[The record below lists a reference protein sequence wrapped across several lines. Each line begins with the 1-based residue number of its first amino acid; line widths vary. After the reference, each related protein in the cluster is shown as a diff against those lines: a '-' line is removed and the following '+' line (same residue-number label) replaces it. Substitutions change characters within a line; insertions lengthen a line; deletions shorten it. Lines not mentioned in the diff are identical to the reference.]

1 MANGEWSYREII
13 TKAVCGK
20 GRKFTEET
28 HTVTPEH
35 KPSSILGCWIINH
48 KYSAE
53 KLDNNVEV
61 TGSYDINVWLSYN
74 NNTKTDV
81 ATESVT
87 YTDIIPLT
95 MYDENVLSDDMDV
108 IARAVQQPNT
118 IEATISEDG
127 KHVNVQVER
136 EFVVECIGE
145 TKVAV
150 AVNPDGIE
158 EDVPTSRTE
167 QDDSSAGD
175 ETDDI
180 SDEEYEQLDPNFI
193 NREENN

>member
-1 MANGEWSYREII
+1 MPYRQQNEVSYREII
-13 TKAVCGK
+13 TKAICGK

-28 HTVTPEH
+28 HTVRPDQR
-35 KPSSILGCWIINH
+35 PSSILGCWIINH

-53 KLDNNVEV
+53 KHDDNVEV

-87 YTDIIPLT
+87 YTDIIPLS
-95 MYDENVLSDDMDV
+95 MQDENVLSEEMDV
-108 IARAVQQPNT
+108 IARAIQQPNT

-127 KHVNVQVER
+127 ETVNVQVER
-136 EFVVECIGE
+136 EFIVECVGE

-150 AVNPDGIE
+150 AVNPHGIE
-158 EDVPTSRTE
+158 EEIPRTDQQE
-167 QDDSSAGD
+167 V
-175 ETDDI
+175 
-180 SDEEYEQLDPNFI
+180 SDEDYENLNPNFMHGD
-193 NREENN
+193 N